1 MGELP
6 GARAPCS
13 PPREEFSEPDQG
25 QPAATWGQ
33 LFDDQARTGLEGAC
47 QSVRVGPGVS
57 QAREAGGRRLIRNSV
72 LVGWERT
79 DAIGTLGEGPYRVCS
94 WGGGAQGRFP

>member
-1 MGELP
+1 MQHL
-6 GARAPCS
+6 AQ
-13 PPREEFSEPDQG
+13 EFSEPDQG
-25 QPAATWGQ
+25 QPAATGGQ
-33 LFDDQARTGLEGAC
+33 LFDDQTRTGAEGAR
-47 QSVRVGPGVS
+47 QSVRVGPGVG

-79 DAIGTLGEGPYRVCS
+79 DAIRPVPEGPYRVRS